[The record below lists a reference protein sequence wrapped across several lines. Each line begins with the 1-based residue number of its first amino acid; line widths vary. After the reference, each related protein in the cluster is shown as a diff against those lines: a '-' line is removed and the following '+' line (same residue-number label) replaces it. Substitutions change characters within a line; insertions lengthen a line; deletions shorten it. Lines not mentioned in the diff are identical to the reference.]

1 MPTLGEYYI
10 TQFGSEGTYGLGS
23 IFPAII
29 ALIALV
35 WMASLSLLVWRAA
48 PKEMDNRFIAILLIA
63 EGLKASYMIP
73 SLLPADHVD
82 WWWLSQ
88 YTILLRGN
96 IFQSDHIISIL
107 MYICFP
113 IYFRVNIL
121 RFLYRPILQKHAWY
135 MPLILTTVYMGI
147 QILQNNP
154 GHMIQNFAFIE
165 CSAVGAAPTIDVVV

>member
-1 MPTLGEYYI
+1 MPTLGEYYV

-73 SLLPADHVD
+73 SLLPADYFD

-88 YTILLRGN
+88 YTIMFRGS
-96 IFQSDHIISIL
+96 IFQTAHIISIL
-107 MYICFP
+107 MYLCFP
-113 IYFRVNIL
+113 IYFRVNML
-121 RFLYRPILQKHAWY
+121 RFLYRPTLQ
-135 MPLILTTVYMGI
+135 
-147 QILQNNP
+147 
-154 GHMIQNFAFIE
+154 
-165 CSAVGAAPTIDVVV
+165 